1 MISDPRYKT
10 YQVHSW
16 AGLLTVGWET
26 KITNLLSPSDT
37 TSYRYSCR
45 NGVANARSD
54 VTYAISQLELQL
66 AHAREADSILREIE
80 DWEAQDANQ
89 D

>member
-1 MISDPRYKT
+1 MNDPRYKT
-10 YQVHSW
+10 YQVTSW

-26 KITNLLSPSDT
+26 KVTHLLSPSDT
-37 TSYRYSCR
+37 VNYRYSCR

-54 VTYAISQLELQL
+54 INWAISQLELRL
-66 AHAREADSILREIE
+66 ASAREADSILREIE
-80 DWEAQDANQ
+80 DWEIQNENQ

>member
-1 MISDPRYKT
+1 MISDPHYKSH
-10 YQVHSW
+10 QVSSW

-26 KITNLLSPSDT
+26 KITYLLSPSDT
-37 TSYRYSCR
+37 TNYRYSCR

-54 VTYAISQLELQL
+54 INYAISQLELRL